1 MLEVWLIDGFV
12 ECILLGF
19 VIIVFL
25 VIVFLGLYNFLV
37 LMNILYELNV
47 DLFIKRIGFV
57 LILFKVRV

>member
-25 VIVFLGLYNFLV
+25 VIVFLSLYNFLV